1 MPSESSEGI
10 ACRSSQE
17 QDPSPTSLSE
27 TSSLATLV
35 VFMSQKEVELSVSF
49 GQFCVDYSFQNC
61 LQSISASS
69 YRESLD
75 WNGQALS

>member
-27 TSSLATLV
+27 TSGLATLV
-35 VFMSQKEVELSVSF
+35 VFMSQKEVELSASF
-49 GQFCVDYSFQNC
+49 GQFCMESSFQKC
-61 LQSISASS
+61 EQTISASS
-69 YRESLD
+69 CTEGS
-75 WNGQALS
+75 